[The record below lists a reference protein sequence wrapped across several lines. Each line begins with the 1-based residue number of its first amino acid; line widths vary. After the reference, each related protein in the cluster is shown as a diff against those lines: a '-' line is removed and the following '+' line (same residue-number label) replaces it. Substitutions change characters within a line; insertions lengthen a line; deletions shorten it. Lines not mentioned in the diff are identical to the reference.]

1 MKEQSHER
9 PIFTE
14 GGEFLE
20 KLSEYQ
26 LLYVPVSLD
35 LLDG

>member
-1 MKEQSHER
+1 VKEQSHKR

-20 KLSEYQ
+20 ELSEYQ
-26 LLYVPVSLD
+26 LLYAPVSLD
-35 LLDG
+35 LVDG